1 MGTNPWKRLNKLFV
15 EEYPPDFEI
24 MRAIEIGMTFLLH
37 KVGKVGQQLYKPFQG
52 TMWTVFQ
59 VCTYL
64 GQKINLNLHNY
75 LIALSLSDSM
85 ELKVVK
91 LHLHTIYN
99 QPHFKD
105 TLIEAIQDAKIQT
118 RIYKR
123 FFSEKDGAF
132 DKRLVE
138 QFCT

>member
-15 EEYPPDFEI
+15 EEHPPDFEI

-37 KVGKVGQQLYKPFQG
+37 KVGKEGQQLYKPFQG

-64 GQKINLNLHNY
+64 GQKIDLNLHNY

-91 LHLHTIYN
+91 LHLYTLYN

-105 TLIEAIQDAKIQT
+105 TLIEESKPWRKQRRPRSVKMMKTETSTT
-118 RIYKR
+118 RCKN
-123 FFSEKDGAF
+123 S
-132 DKRLVE
+132 DKNI
-138 QFCT
+138 